1 MQAPQLDVL
10 LGQEGCYHA
19 VLGHAEHIVLFAQ
32 ECTVVGIVQ
41 AGEPDLP
48 ALAVL
53 LHGAADLI
61 LVAQHGTAGR
71 VLVEQDVAFCVDV
84 LLHILM
90 VIEVVGGDVGHH
102 RDLRALV
109 HADELEAGQLHHS
122 HILRPDLGQHGQQG
136 RTDVAAQM
144 YFAAC
149 GLVELGDEGGGG
161 GLAVRAGHGH
171 DLAGAEIEEK
181 LDLAGDHGARRH
193 GILQGLF
200 KVAHKA
206 GGAHDDILALEAVQ
220 IVFAQAQVNA
230 QFPDG
235 SGIIAKLLHALF
247 LVAQGHMGPQLHKLL
262 DKSLVADTGTD
273 ERHLFAPDKFCKL
286 LLIFLHKERT
296 SSMKIQAEIDSLL
309 HFTPFPANWQRQ
321 TLFWPRMHRNPI

>member
-1 MQAPQLDVL
+1 MLHAGKGAAHLLDGLHGHLSPDCGGSGQQILDIVQAPQLDVL
-10 LGQEGCYHA
+10 LGQEGRYHA
-19 VLGHAEHIVLFAQ
+19 VLGHAEHVILFAQ

-41 AGEPDLP
+41 AGEPNLP

-53 LHGAADLI
+53 LHGAADLV

-122 HILRPDLGQHGQQG
+122 HILRPDLRQHGQQG
-136 RTDVAAQM
+136 RADVAAQM

-171 DLAGAEIEEK
+171 DLAGAELEEQ
-181 LDLAGDHGARRH
+181 LHLAGDHGAGGH
-193 GILQGLF
+193 GVLQRLLEI
-200 KVAHKA
+200 AHEA
-206 GGAHDDILALEAVQ
+206 RGAHDDVLLPEAQ
-220 IVFAQAQVNA
+220 IDAQLL
-230 QFPDG
+230 DG
-235 SGIIAKLLHALF
+235 GGVVAEIFHALF
-247 LVAQGHMGPQLHKLL
+247 LVAEGDVRTQLHELP
-262 DKSLVADTGTD
+262 D
-273 ERHLFAPDKFCKL
+273 ERLMADARADKGNLFALDEVCKL
-286 LLIFLHKERT
+286 LLFLLHKKRPP
-296 SSMKIQAEIDSLL
+296 L
-309 HFTPFPANWQRQ
+309 
-321 TLFWPRMHRNPI
+321 